1 MSSSLDLAAVAR
13 LVGDSARLKMLA
25 ALLAAGE
32 LAASGL
38 AAVAGVSRQTAS
50 SHLGK
55 LRQGGL
61 ITRAYSS
68 YGGRHR
74 VFRLA
79 GDDVARAVAALV
91 ALAAAEP
98 RAGSVAARQEATLCY
113 GHLGGTLGSALLEA
127 LLIRGLLEPIAA
139 PLNSVYD
146 YRVTDPGAAFLEE
159 FGIDVTGLQKRRRHF
174 ATRCL
179 NAHEAAAHLSGSLG
193 EALVGGL
200 LERGWVVRD
209 EAGGRILAVTAAGK
223 DGLADRF
230 GVRL

>member
-1 MSSSLDLAAVAR
+1 
-13 LVGDSARLKMLA
+13 MLA

-32 LAASGL
+32 LAAGEL
-38 AAVAGVSRQTAS
+38 AAAAGVSRQTAS

-61 ITRAYSS
+61 ITRASGS
-68 YGGRHR
+68 YGARHR
-74 VFRLA
+74 IFRLT

-91 ALAAAEP
+91 ALATAEP
-98 RAGSVAARQEATLCY
+98 RVGSVADGRGATLCY

-127 LLIRGLLEPIAA
+127 LLARELLEPVAA
-139 PLNSVYD
+139 PFKSVSD

-159 FGIDVTGLQKRRRHF
+159 FGIDVTRLRKQRRHF
-174 ATRCL
+174 ARRCR
-179 NAHEAAAHLSGSLG
+179 NTHEAAAHLSGSLG

-200 LERGWVVRD
+200 LERGWVVQD
-209 EAGGRILAVTAAGK
+209 EAGGRILAVTVAGK